1 MKKDSFAIW
10 VKIIMLTWVFFVI
23 INYFWYLLNADNENK
38 STPASNE
45 NLQNFVNKDVEIV
58 WAAWVA
64 ISTNIWTRLKQ
75 TKDIPV
81 TVTNDVVDV
90 WYIIANQTEAKD
102 KIIATNMVAISEY
115 LNILKTDI
123 KALLSSSNDRSF
135 ALNSYISQLEYRYKA
150 WIENSKNLM
159 NQKTELVKSYN
170 ESEKELNVLRT
181 QIWKD
186 FSSFNSKNTK
196 SNIDQY
202 LKLKQNST
210 NAKTY
215 IVFINK
221 FISYYAT
228 LNNYN
233 KKLLDT
239 LINNKEIL
247 VKNTQVVLPDSWT
260 DLLKDLN
267 LIYDESEWKK

>member
-23 INYFWYLLNADNENK
+23 INYFWYLLNADNESK

-90 WYIIANQTEAKD
+90 WYIIANQSEAKD

-159 NQKTELVKSYN
+159 SQKTELVKSYN

>member
-115 LNILKTDI
+115 LNILKTDV

-159 NQKTELVKSYN
+159 SQKTELVKSYN

-267 LIYDESEWKK
+267 LIYTESEWKK

>member
-23 INYFWYLLNADNENK
+23 INYFWYLLNADNESK

-90 WYIIANQTEAKD
+90 WYIIANQSEAKD

-115 LNILKTDI
+115 LNILKTDV

>member
-115 LNILKTDI
+115 LNILKTDV

>member
-23 INYFWYLLNADNENK
+23 INYFWYLLNADNESK

-90 WYIIANQTEAKD
+90 WYIIANQSEAKD

-115 LNILKTDI
+115 LNILKTDV

-202 LKLKQNST
+202 LKLKQTST

>member
-23 INYFWYLLNADNENK
+23 INYFWYLLNADNESK

-90 WYIIANQTEAKD
+90 WYIIANQSEAKD

-159 NQKTELVKSYN
+159 TQKTELVKSYN

>member
-23 INYFWYLLNADNENK
+23 INYFWYLLNADNESK

-90 WYIIANQTEAKD
+90 WYIIANQSEAKD

-123 KALLSSSNDRSF
+123 NVIWYYLCLLSTPNLF
-135 ALNSYISQLEYRYKA
+135 YKH
-150 WIENSKNLM
+150 
-159 NQKTELVKSYN
+159 
-170 ESEKELNVLRT
+170 
-181 QIWKD
+181 
-186 FSSFNSKNTK
+186 
-196 SNIDQY
+196 
-202 LKLKQNST
+202 
-210 NAKTY
+210 
-215 IVFINK
+215 
-221 FISYYAT
+221 
-228 LNNYN
+228 
-233 KKLLDT
+233 
-239 LINNKEIL
+239 
-247 VKNTQVVLPDSWT
+247 PC
-260 DLLKDLN
+260 
-267 LIYDESEWKK
+267 

>member
-81 TVTNDVVDV
+81 TVTTDVIDV
-90 WYIIANQTEAKD
+90 GYVLANQSEAKE
-102 KIIATNMVAISEY
+102 KLIAQNMVAISEY
-115 LNILKTDI
+115 LNVLKTDI
-123 KALLSSSNDRSF
+123 KALLSSSTDRSF

-159 NQKTELVKSYN
+159 TQKTELVKSYN
-170 ESEKELNVLRT
+170 ESEKELNALKT

-186 FSSFNSKNTK
+186 FSWFNSKNT
-196 SNIDQY
+196 STNIDKY
-202 LKLKQNST
+202 IKLQNQST
-210 NAKTY
+210 TAKTY

-221 FISYYAT
+221 FIDYYAK

-260 DLLKDLN
+260 DLLKNLD
-267 LIYDESEWKK
+267 LIYTESEWKK

>member
-23 INYFWYLLNADNENK
+23 INYFWYLLNADNESK

-90 WYIIANQTEAKD
+90 WYIIANQSEAKD

-159 NQKTELVKSYN
+159 SQKTELVKSYN
-170 ESEKELNVLRT
+170 ESEKELNILRT